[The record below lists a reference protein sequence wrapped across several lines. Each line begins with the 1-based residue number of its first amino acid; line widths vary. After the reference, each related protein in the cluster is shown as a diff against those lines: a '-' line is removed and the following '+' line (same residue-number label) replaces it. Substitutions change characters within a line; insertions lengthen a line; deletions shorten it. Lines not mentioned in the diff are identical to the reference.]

1 METAEPGNKPLQFG
15 QGKDLVSHSMDLETL
30 LKQSE
35 KTDCYDDDIT
45 ELKFLLSNPTCFL
58 VLGKPG
64 SGKTAIAR
72 KISQNWHC
80 ELVNPT
86 ELVLQ
91 NMEMGTDIGNKCRE
105 MLHRGEA
112 VPEEMVAKMIEDKIN
127 SPEVAHHG
135 YVLDG
140 LPSLNEDYMTIKDQ
154 LEHIKNFNLKPD
166 FIVHVKEG
174 EQDQPS
180 VLPADT
186 VSRLLVRPEDLPDHV
201 VTNVAHY
208 RSAML
213 RILEDYMA
221 DHSQQHLIELD
232 ANQPV
237 NVLEKQILAK
247 LNCFNIRPAAV
258 PIRLANM
265 DEEEG
270 SY

>member
-166 FIVHVKEG
+166 FIVHVKIPDSDLERRRIGQRVDPLTG
-174 EQDQPS
+174 EIYTIEVYNPDK
-180 VLPADT
+180 
-186 VSRLLVRPEDLPDHV
+186 PEPK
-201 VTNVAHY
+201 
-208 RSAML
+208 
-213 RILEDYMA
+213 
-221 DHSQQHLIELD
+221 
-232 ANQPV
+232 P
-237 NVLEKQILAK
+237 KQET
-247 LNCFNIRPAAV
+247 
-258 PIRLANM
+258 
-265 DEEEG
+265 DEEEEEEEEAEEEEEEVTPVA
-270 SY
+270 SHYLINLFKFTNWKIFVDI